1 MTVSWSVS
9 YTHLDV
15 YKRQSPDKLYP
26 SAIRNF
32 NNDAE
37 TDSLAQAGIIK
48 YRQRESI
55 EFEKPVFFGII
66 GLPGFFSAGISL
78 ELQPMSM
85 LRVHTGAKR
94 TAKQQ
99 GSYRNSP

>member
-1 MTVSWSVS
+1 VNVGICQAR
-9 YTHLDV
+9 LV
-15 YKRQSPDKLYP
+15 SPDKLCP

-48 YRQRESI
+48 YRQRESL
-55 EFEKPVFFGII
+55 EFEKPVLFSLF
-66 GLPGFFSAGISL
+66 GLPGFFSSGISF
-78 ELQPMSM
+78 ESQPVSM
-85 LRVHTGAKR
+85 LRAHAGTKR

-99 GSYRNSP
+99 GSYRKSS